1 MTTVQISLPEKLA
14 REAQQAG
21 LLSSERIEQWVREQ
35 LRQQKVETLF
45 SAMERMDQ
53 VSEVEVMSAE
63 DMAEEVREIRRMRR
77 YRADS

>member
-21 LLSSERIEQWVREQ
+21 LLSSESIEQWVREQ

>member
-63 DMAEEVREIRRMRR
+63 DIAAYQRQIV
-77 YRADS
+77 SFVGQP